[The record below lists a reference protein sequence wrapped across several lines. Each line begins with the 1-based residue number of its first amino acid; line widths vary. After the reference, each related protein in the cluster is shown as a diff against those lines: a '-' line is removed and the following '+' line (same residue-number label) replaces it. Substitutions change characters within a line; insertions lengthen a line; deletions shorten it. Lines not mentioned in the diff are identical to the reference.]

1 MLKVNKLPY
10 ESGNVKSKSE
20 QCGRNIESESE
31 QLVI

>member
-1 MLKVNKLPY
+1 MLKVPY

-31 QLVI
+31 HFV